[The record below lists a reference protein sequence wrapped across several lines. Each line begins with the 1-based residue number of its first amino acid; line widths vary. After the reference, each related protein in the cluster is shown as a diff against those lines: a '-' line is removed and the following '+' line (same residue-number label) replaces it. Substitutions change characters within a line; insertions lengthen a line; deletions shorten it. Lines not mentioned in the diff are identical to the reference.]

1 MCGCA
6 GGEGVG
12 VEGMKG
18 VGVEGVKGMC
28 VERRVEGVCVSG
40 NGGIYVRKVYEG
52 GVHCDDH
59 DMHTLSHLA

>member
-1 MCGCA
+1 M
-6 GGEGVG
+6 
-12 VEGMKG
+12 EGMKG

-52 GVHCDDH
+52 GVHCDAH